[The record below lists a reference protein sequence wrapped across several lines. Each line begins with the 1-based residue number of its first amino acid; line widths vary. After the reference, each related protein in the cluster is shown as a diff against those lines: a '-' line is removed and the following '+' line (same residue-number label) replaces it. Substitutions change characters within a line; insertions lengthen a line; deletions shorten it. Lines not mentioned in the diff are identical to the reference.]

1 MTKLATALLL
11 TPTATIGTR
20 APPQGA
26 RRRRRFVVMPADI
39 PDDGPIGLCAY
50 QRAAKLTDNM
60 AGSDLSVPILGLFG
74 EVGTLGCILK
84 KKRRDAA
91 AYASYRAALS
101 EELGDV
107 LWYLCS
113 IASRVGL
120 DLSILAQRVSCGIDD
135 WDAAAH
141 DELMTF
147 VDIHTVRDDSSGD
160 EIVECMI
167 NLATAAGE
175 FVADLRARQLAHN
188 RDAIFAH
195 LVSIFRAAIAAA
207 EAVNVSLDAAAREN
221 LEKVYSRWP
230 IERRYPPRADVD
242 LPPGERLP
250 ASFTLFIEEHTT
262 NGKTYVLQKRD
273 GVTVGDRLTDNK
285 AEKDDYRFHDVFHV
299 AFAVHL
305 GWSPVLRS
313 LLRLKRKSRPDL
325 DENEDGA
332 RAILIEEG
340 IATFIFSRALERNLF
355 EGLDRLDYDLLK
367 AVSDFVR
374 GFEPERCSLWQWE
387 RAILDGFEVFRA
399 LKQHRRGYV
408 KADLE
413 NHTIVFEPA
422 VGQDSA

>member
-1 MTKLATALLL
+1 
-11 TPTATIGTR
+11 
-20 APPQGA
+20 
-26 RRRRRFVVMPADI
+26 MPADI
-39 PDDGPIGLCAY
+39 REDSPIGLCAY

-60 AGSDLSVPILGLFG
+60 PVSDLSMPILGLFG
-74 EVGTLGCILK
+74 EIGTLGCILK

-91 AYASYRAALS
+91 AYATYRAALS

-120 DLSILAQRVSCGIDD
+120 DLSTVAQRVSCGIDD
-135 WDAAAH
+135 WDAVAH
-141 DELMTF
+141 DESVTF
-147 VDIHTVRDDSSGD
+147 ADIQTVRNDSSGD

-167 NLATAAGE
+167 HLATAAGE
-175 FVADLRARQLAHN
+175 LVADLQARQLAHN
-188 RDAIFAH
+188 RDAVFAH
-195 LVSIFRAAIAAA
+195 LVSIFRASISAA

-221 LEKVYSRWP
+221 LEKVFSRWP
-230 IERRYPPRADVD
+230 IERRYPPRADLD
-242 LPPGERLP
+242 LPPNERLP

-285 AEKDDYRFHDVFHV
+285 AEKDDYRFHDVFHI

-399 LKQHRRGYV
+399 LKQHRRGCV

-413 NHTIVFEPA
+413 SHTIVFEPG